1 MHVHTYNT
9 HTLALTHTTHAHSTR
24 TQHTHTAHAHN
35 THTAHAHN
43 TRTQHTHTAHAHNTR
58 TQHTHNTHTAHAHNT
73 RTQHTH
79 TTHAN
84 NTRTQ
89 HTHTTH
95 TQHMHTSHAHSTRTQ
110 LTHTTHAH
118 NTRTQ
123 HTTHAHSTRTQHTHT
138 AHAHSTRTQ
147 HTHTTHAHSTRT
159 QHTHTAHAHNTRTQH
174 TQPHACSHTETCNA
188 IMERGERLW
197 TDIMTTHFVLL
208 MTPARVQFKPSEEHI
223 RVVRLLMKRVHYFAN
238 GFSVRCADSHLVTIT
253 DNLRRCTVCWEVCF
267 PSCNGVF
274 HLSSPSFCSSV
285 IPVHFRSSLYFLLL
299 HALKHWS
306 FDITYRYVSIIV
318 RACTSVS
325 VGVVGMCTYECTYM
339 CYVQVPYSVV
349 PSSSLLCEGYRVVAD
364 FHPTMEILGS

>member
-1 MHVHTYNT
+1 MHACTHIQHTQHT
-9 HTLALTHTTHAHSTR
+9 HTLALTHTTHAHSTC
-24 TQHTHTAHAHN
+24 TQHTHTTHAHN

-43 TRTQHTHTAHAHNTR
+43 IRTQHMHTAHAHNTR
-58 TQHTHNTHTAHAHNT
+58 TQYTHTTHAHSTRTQHTHNTRTQHTHTTHAHNTRTQHTHSTCTHHTHTAHAHNT

-79 TTHAN
+79 TTHA
-84 NTRTQ
+84 
-89 HTHTTH
+89 
-95 TQHMHTSHAHSTRTQ
+95 
-110 LTHTTHAH
+110 H
-118 NTRTQ
+118 N
-123 HTTHAHSTRTQHTHT
+123 
-138 AHAHSTRTQ
+138 TRTQ
-147 HTHTTHAHSTRT
+147 HTHTTHAHSTRTQPTHTTHAHNTRT

-274 HLSSPSFCSSV
+274 HLSSPSCSSV

-325 VGVVGMCTYECTYM
+325 VGVVGMRTYECTYM